1 MPHYELAF
9 PIIYQEPEIYNAQGE
24 KMRTFFVRSYL
35 DAHYPNSDSKYF
47 LWDRFNI
54 ALPVHFYKEKA
65 ILETMNNNGGGGE
78 IRLF

>member
-1 MPHYELAF
+1 MC
-9 PIIYQEPEIYNAQGE
+9 QEPEIYNAQGE
-24 KMRTFFVRSYL
+24 KMRTFFERSYL